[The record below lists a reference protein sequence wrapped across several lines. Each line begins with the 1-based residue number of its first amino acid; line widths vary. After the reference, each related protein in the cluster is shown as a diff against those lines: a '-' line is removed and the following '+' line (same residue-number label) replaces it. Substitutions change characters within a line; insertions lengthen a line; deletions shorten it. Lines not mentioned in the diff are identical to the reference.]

1 MTMSFAQR
9 ADQVCDQLREI
20 EHQTED
26 SDTLFFCAYLLGLL
40 GVHGGIEAEG
50 QVEFD
55 NNFEAALR
63 EAFENENMSEEDQT
77 QILALWH
84 KIIA

>member
-9 ADQVCDQLREI
+9 ADQISDKLREI
-20 EHQTED
+20 EHQAED

-50 QVEFD
+50 QAEFD
-55 NNFEAALR
+55 ANFEADLKD
-63 EAFENENMSEEDQT
+63 AFENENMSASDQ
-77 QILALWH
+77 QSILALWH
-84 KIIA
+84 KVIN

>member
-9 ADQVCDQLREI
+9 ADQVSDKLREI

-26 SDTLFFCAYLLGLL
+26 SDSLFFCAYLLGLL

-50 QVEFD
+50 QAEF
-55 NNFEAALR
+55 NANFVVDLN
-63 EAFENENMSEEDQT
+63 EAFEKENMSSSDQ
-77 QILALWH
+77 QSILDLWY
-84 KIIA
+84 KIID